1 MSGSP
6 SWANEHKFLNIVLE
20 VEGIYELRE
29 VEQHN
34 CWEFSEFYIF
44 FVADAALEEEEEI
57 LKWRLKL
64 WVTQAQTSAVINQ
77 LSSRQ
82 RWLLQAIKKVTTES
96 F

>member
-6 SWANEHKFLNIVLE
+6 SWATEHKFLNIVLE

-34 CWEFSEFYIF
+34 CLEFSEFYIF

-64 WVTQAQTSAVINQ
+64 
-77 LSSRQ
+77 
-82 RWLLQAIKKVTTES
+82 
-96 F
+96 